1 MLRKFTSVSLVALLL
16 FNMVFTATIFAE
28 SGETDVS
35 IDPKQMQENVNGLS
49 NMMQQLE
56 EYAIS
61 VIQEGSIDNPLGS
74 GSEFSNHQQAAKEHA
89 ETWLYDI
96 NNQMFE
102 VVSDIVDYSNDFD
115 TMYNQARGLIDQL
128 PDVNAS
134 QELITLLSDL
144 KGKISEKLVTVD
156 QVQPKLTNFNNTLSD
171 DISLFQDDYNEAQ
184 SQISH
189 EQNQIILLQK
199 DIDDLNAKMEE
210 QTPVTICNYFGC
222 TVTWVD
228 KYNNYDLTQEISD
241 DQQKINEANEK
252 IDQLRQF
259 QSQVQNLIDN
269 ISTVANT
276 LTLINIRDAWEAL
289 DYNFELLINVLNK
302 TDVED
307 QPILLRP
314 QMDQANSRWQDIEQ
328 IALALQEGMIYND
341 PFNKLAFQPLDDF
354 NKNKSSV
361 TATNESLYG
370 QQVWKIE
377 AEGLD
382 GYRQNVNAKVNENP
396 KNSAYTFSIWLKADD
411 EHIVTLRLRNKEKT
425 EGGQQSFTVTTEW
438 EKYDITAPFELDSDS
453 LSIYFYPAGF
463 EYGNQG
469 YVYASGVSL
478 TEKKQLLDSPNDFTK
493 DYLSYWY
500 KDTLVEKT
508 TVPSPVGENT
518 TVNKIT
524 PSDLNNKIYQ
534 ETEIDPVGKT
544 YTFGIWLKAD
554 KPHTSTMKVQNA
566 DYSESKSISINVT
579 NEWQYFEVS
588 KNFTNHSDKVT
599 VLLWPGGYNKTTDS
613 VYAWGAS
620 LVGE

>member
-1 MLRKFTSVSLVALLL
+1 
-16 FNMVFTATIFAE
+16 MVFTATTFAE
-28 SGETDVS
+28 SGEAGVS
-35 IDPKQMQENVNGLS
+35 IDPKQMQDNVNVLS

-61 VIQEGSIDNPLGS
+61 VLQEGSIDDPLGS

-115 TMYNQARGLIDQL
+115 IMYNQAKGLIDQL
-128 PDVNAS
+128 PDDVNAS

-144 KGKISEKLVTVD
+144 KGEISEKLVTVD
-156 QVQPKLTNFNNTLSD
+156 QVQPKLTDFNNTLSAD
-171 DISLFQDDYNEAQ
+171 VSLFQDDYNEAE

-189 EQNQIILLQK
+189 EQNQIVLLQN

-228 KYNNYDLTQEISD
+228 KYDNNQLQQEISD
-241 DQQKINEANEK
+241 DEAKINDANVK
-252 IDQLRQF
+252 IKLLRNF

-328 IALALQEGMIYND
+328 IALALQDSIIYND
-341 PFNKLAFQPLDDF
+341 PLNILAFQSLDQF
-354 NKNKSSV
+354 K
-361 TATNESLYG
+361 TNESLITASNESLHG
-370 QQVWKIE
+370 QQVWKVE
-377 AEGLD
+377 TSEGKYQD
-382 GYRQNVNAKVNENP
+382 ENVYYNIIENP
-396 KNSAYTFSIWLKADD
+396 KKLAYTFSIWLKADD
-411 EHIVTLRLRNKEKT
+411 EHTVTLGLRNNEQT

-438 EKYDITAPFELDSDS
+438 KKYEVTAPFELDSDH
-453 LSIYFYPAGF
+453 LVVYLYPTGYDV
-463 EYGNQG
+463 ENQG

-478 TEKKQLLDSPNDFTK
+478 TKKKQLLDSPNDFTK
-493 DYLSYWY
+493 GYLSYWY
-500 KDTLVEKT
+500 KDTIVEKT
-508 TVPSPVGENT
+508 KELSPVMT
-518 TVNKIT
+518 YPDTSVNKIT
-524 PSDLNNKIYQ
+524 PTGLNNKIYQ

-544 YTFGIWLKAD
+544 YKFGIWLKAD
-554 KPHTSTMKVQNA
+554 QPHTSTIKVQNA

-579 NEWQYFEVS
+579 KDWQYFEVS
-588 KNFTNHSDKVT
+588 KEFTNHSDKVT
-599 VLLWPGGYNKTTDS
+599 VLLWPGGYNYTTDS